1 MRHIDDLVRD
11 NAGRMSRDELAT
23 SLRGAGYGDKEI
35 QRAISHVPPADE
47 PSWAGFEHLT
57 AEVGAAASYVST
69 NRGRFQREQLTA
81 QLRAAGYGEDVIRAG
96 WIESDRQLAV
106 VRHTGG
112 RDLFDVLLDLRG
124 WIGVAIVVGAVLL
137 WIARFTVAGFPV
149 GLVFLV
155 LVPVGAI
162 LAWRFLRRAE

>member
-1 MRHIDDLVRD
+1 MSHIDDLVRS

-23 SLRGAGYGDKEI
+23 SLREAGYGDKEI
-35 QRAISHVPPADE
+35 QRAISHAPPSVDS
-47 PSWAGFEHLT
+47 SWVGFEQLT

-69 NRGRFQREQLTA
+69 NRGRFQREQLTT

-106 VRHTGG
+106 VRHTGS
-112 RDLFDVLLDLRG
+112 RDLFDVLLDIRG
-124 WIGVAIVVGAVLL
+124 WIGVTVVVGAVLI
-137 WIARFTVAGFPV
+137 WIARFTVGGFPV

-162 LAWRFLRRAE
+162 LAWRLLGRRE